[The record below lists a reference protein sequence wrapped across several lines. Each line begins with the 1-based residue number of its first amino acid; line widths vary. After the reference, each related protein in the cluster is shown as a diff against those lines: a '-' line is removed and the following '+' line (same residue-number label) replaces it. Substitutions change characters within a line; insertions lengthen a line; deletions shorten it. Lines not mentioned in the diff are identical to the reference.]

1 MITLTPLSSRAIEVI
16 VDGAVTAE
24 DVGRI
29 FGELDGFLDSTDK
42 IDIYAEVRNVDFG
55 LAAIFEEFKH
65 FSTVMKLIRQIGRV
79 AIVCDEAWIRNAAKM
94 EGMLI
99 PGAHYEVYKLAEATR
114 ARDWLLRH
122 TDMAHAA

>member
-1 MITLTPLSSRAIEVI
+1 MITLTPLSSHAVEVI
-16 VDGAVTAE
+16 VDGELTDE
-24 DVGRI
+24 DVGRT
-29 FGELDGFLDSTDK
+29 FAELDSFLEGIDK
-42 IDIYAEVRNVDFG
+42 INIYAEVRNVDFG

-65 FSTVMKLIRQIGRV
+65 FGTMMKLIRSIGRV
-79 AIVCDEAWIRNAAKM
+79 AIVADEVWIRNAAKL

-99 PGAHYEVYKLAEATR
+99 PGAHYEVYPLAEATH